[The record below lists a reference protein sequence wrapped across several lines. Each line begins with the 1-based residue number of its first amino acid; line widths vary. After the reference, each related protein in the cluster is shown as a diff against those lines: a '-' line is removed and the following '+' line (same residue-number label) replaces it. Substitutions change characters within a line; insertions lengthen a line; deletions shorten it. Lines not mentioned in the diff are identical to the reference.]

1 MRLAVA
7 LCLLLILSCRN
18 ENDTEQTVETPITQ
32 PEWSSNHSVDFNQEI
47 HVREEIDIT
56 LYLEHH
62 KDLKMKQSS
71 SGLRYTIV
79 ENNQLNETLAQEG
92 DVLDLD
98 LKIELLDGTLCY
110 ETDSVPERLV
120 LGRSERESG
129 LQEALAMMKKNDKAK
144 LILPSYLAYGLL
156 GDSESI
162 PPQSIIIIEV
172 ELLNIKR

>member
-1 MRLAVA
+1 MRLAVT
-7 LCLLLILSCRN
+7 LCLLLFLSCRN
-18 ENDTEQTVETPITQ
+18 EKDTEQIVETPKTES
-32 PEWSSNHSVDFNQEI
+32 EWSSNHSVDFNQEI
-47 HVREEIDIT
+47 HVREEIDIA

-62 KDLKMKQSS
+62 KDLKMTQSS
-71 SGLRYTIV
+71 SGLRYTIIV
-79 ENNQLNETLAQEG
+79 NDESDETLAQEG

-110 ETDSVPERLV
+110 ETDSVPERIV

-129 LQEALAMMKKNDKAK
+129 LQEALAMMKKKDKAK

>member
-1 MRLAVA
+1 MRLTA
-7 LCLLLILSCRN
+7 LLILLLIFSCGN
-18 ENDTEQTVETPITQ
+18 ESDQTTHVSKTE

-56 LYLEHH
+56 MYLEHH
-62 KDLKMKQSS
+62 KDLKMKQSI
-71 SGLRYTIV
+71 SGLRYKIV
-79 ENNQLNETLAQEG
+79 GNDGSNKALAQEG
-92 DVLDLD
+92 DVLTLD
-98 LKIELLDGTLCY
+98 LKIELLDGTICY
-110 ETDSVPERLV
+110 ETDSIPETIV

-129 LQEALAMMKKNDKAK
+129 LQEALAMMKENDKAK

>member
-1 MRLAVA
+1 MRLAVT
-7 LCLLLILSCRN
+7 LCLLLFLSCRN
-18 ENDTEQTVETPITQ
+18 EKDTEQIVETPKTES
-32 PEWSSNHSVDFNQEI
+32 EWSSNHSVDFNQEI
-47 HVREEIDIT
+47 HVREEIDIA

-62 KDLKMKQSS
+62 KDLKMTQSS
-71 SGLRYTIV
+71 SGLRYTIIV
-79 ENNQLNETLAQEG
+79 NDEFDETLAQEG

-110 ETDSVPERLV
+110 ETDSVPERIV

-129 LQEALAMMKKNDKAK
+129 LQEALAMMKKKDKAK

>member
-1 MRLAVA
+1 MRLAVT
-7 LCLLLILSCRN
+7 LGLLLFLSCRN
-18 ENDTEQTVETPITQ
+18 EKDTEQIVETPKTES
-32 PEWSSNHSVDFNQEI
+32 EWSSNHSVDFNQEI
-47 HVREEIDIT
+47 HVREEIDIA

-62 KDLKMKQSS
+62 KDLKMTQSS
-71 SGLRYTIV
+71 SGLRYTIIV
-79 ENNQLNETLAQEG
+79 NDESDETLAQEG

-110 ETDSVPERLV
+110 ETDSVSERLV

-144 LILPSYLAYGLL
+144 LILPSHLAYGLL
-156 GDSESI
+156 GDSKSV
-162 PPQSIIIIEV
+162 PAQSIIIIEV